1 MEIIIKR
8 PDNTIAKKLFKTRFR
23 IYNQM
28 NYVYVFGMCGMGTTL
43 ITTGNSPVLTGAGA
57 TFILF
62 GLMKL
67 FSILMS
73 MSKTIANHDEL
84 TKFSE
89 LYLNN
94 DAVIV
99 VSKYMSIT
107 FKWTYFKNYLLRDGN
122 IFIYESSILNA
133 VSISKEELSIT
144 QFNELK
150 TQLNNYGVLPK

>member
-1 MEIIIKR
+1 MEIIIER
-8 PDNTIAKKLFKTRFR
+8 PDNAITKKLFKIRLR
-23 IYNQM
+23 IYNRM
-28 NYVYVFGMCGMGTTL
+28 NYVYFFGMCGMGIIL
-43 ITTGNSPVLTGAGA
+43 VTTGNSQALTGAGI

-67 FSILMS
+67 ISTLMS
-73 MSKTIANHDEL
+73 ISKTIANYDEL
-84 TKFSE
+84 IKFSE
-89 LYLNN
+89 LHLND
-94 DAVIV
+94 DAIRI

-133 VSISKEELSIT
+133 VSIAKDELSVT

-150 TQLNNYGVLPK
+150 TKLENYGVLPK

>member
-8 PDNTIAKKLFKTRFR
+8 PDNTITKKLFKARFR

-57 TFILF
+57 TIILF

-67 FSILMS
+67 FSTLMS

-94 DAVIV
+94 DAIVV

-133 VSISKEELSIT
+133 VSIAKEELSIT

-150 TQLNNYGVLPK
+150 TQLKNYGVLPK